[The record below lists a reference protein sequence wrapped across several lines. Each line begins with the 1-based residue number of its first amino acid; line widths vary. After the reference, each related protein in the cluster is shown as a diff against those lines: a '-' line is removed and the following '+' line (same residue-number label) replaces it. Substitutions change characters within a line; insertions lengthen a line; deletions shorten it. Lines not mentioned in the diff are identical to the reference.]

1 MENPLTSSIPEPA
14 APVAPT
20 QRIQAIDVCRG
31 FALLGILTVNMQF
44 FGEPFGSWMMFGRE
58 GEPAIDQWAHK
69 FVSVFAE
76 GKFYPLFSMLFGMG
90 LALQF
95 MRGRREGA
103 QFTRRYLRRIG
114 FLFFLGL
121 AHALLLWYGDILF
134 IYSFCATALLLCIRF
149 KARTLL
155 TIALAIVCISAPL
168 TGGFSALNAFKP
180 PVEAAAESPAD
191 ESAPEPAK
199 TEPAP
204 ARTPLQ
210 ELFAGF
216 EEFGSASSPDQAW
229 WLESETRAYRDGPWL
244 QAFGFRAISWA
255 SILVF
260 GLFGF
265 AWHALAMFFLGAALL
280 KMGLFEER
288 RRAWAVRFVL
298 LGFGVGLPIVVGG
311 LLARDHL
318 PPIAGLFLWGFTG
331 QIGGPLMSLGYIG
344 AIIVIVRNARGLV
357 AAAAGLVANAG
368 RMALTNYLMQTIVST
383 AIFYHW
389 GLAMFGQTG
398 DAQRLG
404 LAALI
409 WTCQLGL
416 STVWLRMF
424 RFGPME
430 WLWRSVTYLK
440 VQPMRR
446 AVGVRSA

>member
-1 MENPLTSSIPEPA
+1 VSAPA
-14 APVAPT
+14 APVAPA
-20 QRIQAIDVCRG
+20 QRIRAIDVCRG

-44 FGEPFGSWMMFGRE
+44 FAEPFGSWMMFGRE
-58 GEPAIDQWAHK
+58 GEPAIDQWAHR

-95 MRGRREGA
+95 MRASQEGSR
-103 QFTRRYLRRIG
+103 FTRRYLRRIA

-134 IYSFCATALLLCIRF
+134 TYSFCATALLLCIRF
-149 KARTLL
+149 NARTLL
-155 TIALAIVCISAPL
+155 TIACAIVCISAPL
-168 TGGFSALNAFKP
+168 TGGFSAMNAFKP
-180 PVEAAAESPAD
+180 PVATAPAAEVAPI
-191 ESAPEPAK
+191 ESGEVVAEAEPA
-199 TEPAP
+199 EAL
-204 ARTPLQ
+204 TPLQ

-216 EEFGSASSPDQAW
+216 EEHGSASSPDQQW
-229 WLESETRAYRDGPWL
+229 WLDAETRAYREGPWI

-288 RRAWAVRFVL
+288 RRAWAVRFAL

-311 LLARDHL
+311 LLARDHM
-318 PPIAGLFLWGFTG
+318 PKIAGLFLWGFTG
-331 QIGGPLMSLGYIG
+331 QIGGPLMSLGYMG

-389 GLAMFGQTG
+389 GLAKFGTTG

-409 WTCQLGL
+409 WTCQLGI
-416 STVWLRMF
+416 STVWLKMF

-440 VQPMRR
+440 LQPMGR
-446 AVGVRSA
+446 AEFPGGGGA